1 MEMTIKTGYKA
12 TDKNIQCRGFRFV
25 PGQWHELGNNDP
37 LELCKNGFHYCEQP
51 SGVWAYYTEPD
62 TRVWKVEVEECI
74 VSNDPGAD
82 AKSVCRKIRLVEEV
96 QIAGYRNTG
105 DRNTGNWNTGN
116 GNTGD
121 WNTGDWNTGDWN
133 TGDWNTGD
141 RNTGNWN
148 TGNGNTGYRNT
159 GDWNTGDRNTGN
171 WNTGN
176 GNTGN
181 WNTGNRN
188 TGDRNTGNW
197 NTGNRNTGDRN
208 TGNGNTGNWNTGNWN
223 TGNWNTGNWNTGN
236 GNSTNNS
243 SGFFCVQE
251 PTVKC
256 FDEDSGLLREE
267 FVKQFPEYYDL
278 SVALLS
284 ETEIGFATYSRLPGI
299 TPEKL
304 KTLHAKHIEGRKK
317 SK

>member
-116 GNTGD
+116 GN
-121 WNTGDWNTGDWN
+121 
-133 TGDWNTGD
+133 
-141 RNTGNWN
+141 
-148 TGNGNTGYRNT
+148 
-159 GDWNTGDRNTGN
+159 
-171 WNTGN
+171 
-176 GNTGN
+176 
-181 WNTGNRN
+181 
-188 TGDRNTGNW
+188 
-197 NTGNRNTGDRN
+197 
-208 TGNGNTGNWNTGNWN
+208 
-223 TGNWNTGNWNTGN
+223 
-236 GNSTNNS
+236 STNNS

>member
-1 MEMTIKTGYKA
+1 
-12 TDKNIQCRGFRFV
+12 
-25 PGQWHELGNNDP
+25 
-37 LELCKNGFHYCEQP
+37 
-51 SGVWAYYTEPD
+51 
-62 TRVWKVEVEECI
+62 VEVEECI

-116 GNTGD
+116 G
-121 WNTGDWNTGDWN
+121 
-133 TGDWNTGD
+133 
-141 RNTGNWN
+141 
-148 TGNGNTGYRNT
+148 
-159 GDWNTGDRNTGN
+159 
-171 WNTGN
+171 
-176 GNTGN
+176 
-181 WNTGNRN
+181 
-188 TGDRNTGNW
+188 
-197 NTGNRNTGDRN
+197 
-208 TGNGNTGNWNTGNWN
+208 N

>member
-181 WNTGNRN
+181 WNTGN
-188 TGDRNTGNW
+188 
-197 NTGNRNTGDRN
+197 
-208 TGNGNTGNWNTGNWN
+208 
-223 TGNWNTGNWNTGN
+223 

>member
-96 QIAGYRNTG
+96 QIAG
-105 DRNTGNWNTGN
+105 D
-116 GNTGD
+116 
-121 WNTGDWNTGDWN
+121 
-133 TGDWNTGD
+133 
-141 RNTGNWN
+141 
-148 TGNGNTGYRNT
+148 RNT
-159 GDWNTGDRNTGN
+159 GDWNTGNRNTGDR
-171 WNTGN
+171 
-176 GNTGN
+176 
-181 WNTGNRN
+181 NTGNRN

-197 NTGNRNTGDRN
+197 NTGNG
-208 TGNGNTGNWNTGNWN
+208 
-223 TGNWNTGNWNTGN
+223 NTGNWNTGN

>member
-1 MEMTIKTGYKA
+1 WRLPGSSGFPFTYFLTVEIMEMTIKTGYKA

-105 DRNTGNWNTGN
+105 D
-116 GNTGD
+116 
-121 WNTGDWNTGDWN
+121 WNTGDRNTGDWN

-141 RNTGNWN
+141 RNTGDRNTGDRNTGNWN
-148 TGNGNTGYRNT
+148 TGDGNTGNRNTGNRNTGYR
-159 GDWNTGDRNTGN
+159 NTGDRNTGN

-176 GNTGN
+176 G
-181 WNTGNRN
+181 
-188 TGDRNTGNW
+188 
-197 NTGNRNTGDRN
+197 
-208 TGNGNTGNWNTGNWN
+208 
-223 TGNWNTGNWNTGN
+223 NTGNWNTGN